1 MLRTFRCALAL
12 VAIVSLNFISS
23 SWNRSI
29 AETPTESPAGAPAGT
44 SDEVSAMPLK
54 DLDGHFPFQP
64 PESLDA
70 WKARA
75 EVVQKQVLVS
85 LGLWPRPT
93 MAPLQPVIHSER
105 QMGGYSVSK
114 VYFESLPGLFVTG
127 SLFVPQGLAADSAA
141 DSTGR
146 RYPAVLCPHGH
157 WINGR
162 FYRAPDNEIAQLL
175 ATGAERFESA
185 ARNHMQARCVQLARM
200 GCVVFQYD
208 MLGYADSQQMDHN
221 RSHLFGMKGPNPD
234 LGADKWL
241 LYSSTAE
248 GHFQSTMALQTINS
262 LQAFEFLASR
272 NDVDSSKI
280 AIAGASGGGT
290 QAFVAAAIEPR
301 IACAFPAVMVS
312 TGMQGGCTCE
322 NASSLRVGTGNIEL
336 ASLIAPRPM
345 GLTAAD
351 DWTRTMPK
359 DGFPELQKIY
369 ELFGVKDRVRL
380 FPAVHFPHNF
390 NHVSRVA
397 LYGFINQSFGLGF
410 KEPILERD
418 FEVLDP
424 SALTVWDQEH
434 PAPSNGVTWEAKL
447 LANWKADV
455 EEQIKSKPEISVE
468 GWNTILEPAN
478 TIAKSLSVTKSVTDA
493 GDTCYQVKNS
503 VNAIVGE
510 LMVAKSSDAE
520 PPKRIQMIVE
530 PGADSSTTNGS
541 TTNGVSVMWVRD
553 ANGFTSATEQ
563 PRVKNPRPSA
573 SYTYGYNAP
582 QAIRKVAV
590 LVRVLDELN
599 AQSEGI
605 EVTLD
610 GKEESG
616 FLASAAKKLRPKTAT
631 ILEGNVPF
639 DFGKIDSVYH
649 PMFIPGALRYGP
661 LR

>member
-1 MLRTFRCALAL
+1 
-12 VAIVSLNFISS
+12 
-23 SWNRSI
+23 
-29 AETPTESPAGAPAGT
+29 
-44 SDEVSAMPLK
+44 
-54 DLDGHFPFQP
+54 
-64 PESLDA
+64 
-70 WKARA
+70 
-75 EVVQKQVLVS
+75 
-85 LGLWPRPT
+85 
-93 MAPLQPVIHSER
+93 
-105 QMGGYSVSK
+105 
-114 VYFESLPGLFVTG
+114 
-127 SLFVPQGLAADSAA
+127 
-141 DSTGR
+141 
-146 RYPAVLCPHGH
+146 
-157 WINGR
+157 
-162 FYRAPDNEIAQLL
+162 
-175 ATGAERFESA
+175 
-185 ARNHMQARCVQLARM
+185 M

-221 RSHLFGMKGPNPD
+221 RSHLFGLKGPNPD
-234 LGADKWL
+234 LGTDQWL

-262 LQAFEFLASR
+262 LQAFEFLANR
-272 NDVDSSKI
+272 KDVDATKI
-280 AIAGASGGGT
+280 AITGASGGGT
-290 QAFVAAAIEPR
+290 QSFVAAAVEPR

-410 KEPILERD
+410 KEPILEKD

-434 PAPSNGVTWEAKL
+434 PTPSSGVNWEAKL

-455 EEQIKSKPEISVE
+455 AQQIKSNPEISVE
-468 GWNTILEPAN
+468 GWSTILEPAN
-478 TIAKSLSVTKSVTDA
+478 TIAKSLSVTKSVTDS
-493 GDTCYQVKNS
+493 GETRFQVKNS
-503 VNAIVGE
+503 VNTVVGE
-510 LMVAKSSDAE
+510 LMVAKDFGTESTMRIRLVNE
-520 PPKRIQMIVE
+520 P
-530 PGADSSTTNGS
+530 TTGRD
-541 TTNGVSVMWVRD
+541 TVMWVRD
-553 ANGFTSATEQ
+553 ANGFPMATEQ
-563 PRVKNPRPSA
+563 PRVKNPRPAA

-599 AQSEGI
+599 AQTEGTK
-605 EVTLD
+605 VTLD

-616 FLASAAKKLRPKTAT
+616 FLAIAAKKLRPGTAT
-631 ILEGNVPF
+631 VSEGIVPF
-639 DFGKIDSVYH
+639 DFGKIDSVYD